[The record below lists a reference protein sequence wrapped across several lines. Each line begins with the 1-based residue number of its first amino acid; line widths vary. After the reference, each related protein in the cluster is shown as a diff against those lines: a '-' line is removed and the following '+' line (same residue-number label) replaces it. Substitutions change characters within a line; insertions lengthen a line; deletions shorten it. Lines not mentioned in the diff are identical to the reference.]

1 MGNALPY
8 PLIRDKLERSTDSG
22 EAVVANGFF
31 ECAELA
37 GRTIQALR
45 VYENCDR
52 GNEVV
57 IEFTDG
63 TAFSCG
69 LEAKCVASA
78 IFFRP
83 SNGTPEVL
91 RNYGC

>member
-1 MGNALPY
+1 M
-8 PLIRDKLERSTDSG
+8 
-22 EAVVANGFF
+22 ANGFF
-31 ECAELA
+31 ECADLA
-37 GRTIQALR
+37 GKTVQTLR
-45 VYENCDR
+45 VYENCER

-78 IFFRP
+78 MLFRP
-83 SNGTPEVL
+83 SDGTPEVL
-91 RNYGC
+91 RYYCS

>member
-1 MGNALPY
+1 MA
-8 PLIRDKLERSTDSG
+8 D
-22 EAVVANGFF
+22 GFF
-31 ECAELA
+31 ECSEMS
-37 GRTIQALR
+37 GKMIQTLR
-45 VYENCDR
+45 VYENRDQ

-63 TAFSCG
+63 TAFSCC

-78 IFFRP
+78 VFFRP

-91 RNYGC
+91 RNYRS